1 MAIFGGFAKIEA
13 EKFTMTPSGMEIVSI
28 WDKEEPTPLVIRKL
42 LLPLVLKIMPPWM
55 VFASGS
61 PEERLAAIAE
71 GWKELLI
78 NAELLGNILS
88 KDATNWWAALQRRVD
103 ETDEQLR
110 NTIGEIG
117 ENLTMKYEKERLRTE
132 RRFELA
138 EKVKWVSKESDAYG
152 FDIASFFG
160 SLQLQHQKPGNMM
173 MVEVKSTTS
182 NSTKSFR
189 FFLTRNEW
197 ETAERNTE
205 HYFFYLWRGIN
216 VATKNALTDNPLI
229 LPADLIS
236 QYIPLDRHEH
246 GKWMKCIVEL
256 NLQEIKTCVID
267 PTVKNDHHKH
277 QIGTKFVYSD
287 ETAAIDRAEER
298 KAATNPEY
306 GEIDVFTV
314 ELK

>member
-1 MAIFGGFAKIEA
+1 LRGGGLPVDDGMELAIFGGFTKIEA
-13 EKFTMTPSGMEIVSI
+13 EKFNMTPSGMEIVSM

-78 NAELLGNILS
+78 NAELLGNALS
-88 KDATNWWAALQRRVD
+88 EDATNWWAALQRRVD

-117 ENLTMKYEKERLRTE
+117 ENLTMKYEKERLLTE

-160 SLQLQHQKPGNMM
+160 SLQVQHQKPDNMM

-205 HYFFYLWRGIN
+205 HYFFYLWGGIN
-216 VATKNALTDNPLI
+216 VAAKNASEDNPLI
-229 LPADLIS
+229 LPADLIR
-236 QYIPLDRHEH
+236 QYIPFDKHEQGRWMECLIELD
-246 GKWMKCIVEL
+246 
-256 NLQEIKTCVID
+256 LQEIRPCVID
-267 PTVKNDHHKH
+267 PTAKKDYPKH
-277 QIGTKFVYSD
+277 QIGMKFEYSD
-287 ETAAIDRAEER
+287 ETATIDRAE
-298 KAATNPEY
+298 
-306 GEIDVFTV
+306 
-314 ELK
+314 